1 LKGFKMSN
9 SEWFLEQARLGKMFN
24 ACSTGAVTLSTVS
37 ATCTG
42 LALSNPYGSGKNLVV
57 KQVRFSPSTAPAGAA
72 VVGLAISPAVSATA
86 VVHTTPAVIHNAIAS
101 GSNLNVGV
109 ANVDSAATLP
119 AAPVWLRPIGAVVA
133 ASSISPDSYVD
144 ETEGSIILPPGTSL
158 SLSYLTTAAIG
169 IASFTWVE
177 IDA

>member
-1 LKGFKMSN
+1 MYTQ
-9 SEWFLEQARLGKMFN
+9 EWFLEQARLGKMYH

-57 KQVRFSPSTAPAGAA
+57 AKVRFAASTAPAGAA

-86 VVHTTPAVIHNAIAS
+86 VTHTTPAVIHNALMT

-109 ANVDSAATLP
+109 GQVDAAATLP
-119 AAPVWLRPIGAVVA
+119 AAPVWLRPIGSVVA
-133 ASSISPDSYVD
+133 ASSISPGMYVD
-144 ETEGSIILPPGTSL
+144 ETAGEIILPPGTNL
-158 SLSYLTTAAIG
+158 SLSYLTTAAVG
-169 IASFTWVE
+169 IASITWVE
-177 IDA
+177 VDA